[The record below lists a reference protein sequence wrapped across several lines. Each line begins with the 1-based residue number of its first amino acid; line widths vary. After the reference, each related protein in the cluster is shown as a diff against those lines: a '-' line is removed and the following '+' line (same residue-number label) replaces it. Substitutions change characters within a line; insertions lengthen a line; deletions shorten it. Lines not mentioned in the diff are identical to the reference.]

1 MLKKE
6 SVIDSL
12 KDLNIKEFNGIL
24 IQELPF
30 IEKINLRFDPNN
42 KEYISLCGKI
52 LDIILPTQPNTYS
65 KNRDIKA
72 LWLGPDEWLVV
83 NENENYLFPELENKF
98 NNFDIGITDVSEN
111 RTIIR
116 IKGEKIYK
124 LLSKFVTLDLDKNL
138 SNESNCA
145 QTLFVKIQTLIVRN
159 NNVNE
164 IPEID
169 LFINRSHA
177 EYIYDLIVDGTKNL
191 DF

>member
-12 KDLNIKEFNGIL
+12 KDQNIKEFNGIL

-30 IEKINLRFDPNN
+30 VEKINLRFDPNN
-42 KEYISLCGKI
+42 KEYFSLCGKI

-83 NENENYLFPELENKF
+83 NESENYLFPELENKF

-124 LLSKFVTLDLDKNL
+124 LLSKFLTLDLDKNL
-138 SNESNCA
+138 CNESKCA

-159 NNVNE
+159 NNINE

-177 EYIYDLIVDGTKNL
+177 EYIYDLIVDGTRNL

>member
-1 MLKKE
+1 M
-6 SVIDSL
+6 V
-12 KDLNIKEFNGIL
+12 
-24 IQELPF
+24 
-30 IEKINLRFDPNN
+30 N
-42 KEYISLCGKI
+42 K
-52 LDIILPTQPNTYS
+52 
-65 KNRDIKA
+65 
-72 LWLGPDEWLVV
+72 
-83 NENENYLFPELENKF
+83 NENYLFPELENKF
-98 NNFDIGITDVSEN
+98 NNFDISITDVSEN

-124 LLSKFVTLDLDKNL
+124 LLSKFLTLDLDKNL

-177 EYIYDLIVDGTKNL
+177 KYIYNLIVDGTRNL